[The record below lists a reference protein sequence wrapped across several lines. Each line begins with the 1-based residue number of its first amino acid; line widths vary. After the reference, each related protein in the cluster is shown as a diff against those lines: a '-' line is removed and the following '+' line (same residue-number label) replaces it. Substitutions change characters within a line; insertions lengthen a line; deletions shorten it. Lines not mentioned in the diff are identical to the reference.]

1 MLSRDTATYLHV
13 LKELKNEMTIIL
25 VTNLVQQARRLA
37 NRTAFFLE
45 GSCVEIG
52 ETEALFNG
60 EVQNQKTTD
69 YIEGRFG

>member
-1 MLSRDTATYLHV
+1 MRIEEV

-37 NRTAFFLE
+37 DRTTFFLE
-45 GSCVEIG
+45 GQCIETG
-52 ETEALFNG
+52 DTEALFNG
-60 EVQNQKTTD
+60 QVEYSKTTD